1 MYSDTV
7 VVVVTHVHVVF
18 LTLYFSHHSDRLEG
32 VEEELVDIAEA
43 AQTNVNRL
51 VEMNAEFKEL
61 NQKIKKNLETTV
73 VQQVVSVVVQ
83 ADANRDFTIGKA
95 ELEMLVMRLKLI
107 KGIEFDETN
116 FRKAVSLDADGVIH
130 LAEIMAVLRNLLDDN
145 VAEEDNIFHL
155 KPETLLDK

>member
-1 MYSDTV
+1 M
-7 VVVVTHVHVVF
+7 THVHVVF
-18 LTLYFSHHSDRLEG
+18 LTLSFSHESFRLEG